1 MVSGMRQDTTSKD
14 QDVVLDEVQDT
25 GQYSPGL
32 DQDVTRQ
39 ESGTRA
45 TVHEAANALG
55 VSVDAIRKRIQRGTI
70 PHERHEDGRVYVLL
84 DKAST
89 MQDTSGTSSNTVP
102 VEEEDERPV
111 RYGTDEF
118 VESLQDQIGFLRRE
132 LERKDAILLRMA
144 ERIPEL
150 AASQDPQ
157 ETRVGPEPAS
167 GGAERGESPP
177 QTPQTQEPKERRS
190 WLHRFFGFE

>member
-89 MQDTSGTSSNTVP
+89 MQDTSGTSSNTIP

-167 GGAERGESPP
+167 GGAERGESSP

>member
-1 MVSGMRQDTTSKD
+1 MVSSMRPDTTSNRQDT
-14 QDVVLDEVQDT
+14 VLDKIQDIV
-25 GQYSPGL
+25 QYSPGHG
-32 DQDVTRQ
+32 QDDTRQ
-39 ESGTRA
+39 QSSTRA

-84 DKAST
+84 DKVST
-89 MQDTSGTSSNTVP
+89 MQDTSSTQSSTVTD
-102 VEEEDERPV
+102 EEEDDSPV
-111 RYGTDEF
+111 RYGTEEL

-150 AASQDPQ
+150 EASTALSEPRDAFETASDGTHKGDVPPEPQ
-157 ETRVGPEPAS
+157 EPS
-167 GGAERGESPP
+167 
-177 QTPQTQEPKERRS
+177 QQRS
-190 WLHRFFGFE
+190 WFYRFFFGPG

>member
-1 MVSGMRQDTTSKD
+1 MVSGMRQDTASNG
-14 QDVVLDEVQDT
+14 QDSVRDDVQDT
-25 GQYSPGL
+25 GQYGTGH
-32 DQDVTRQ
+32 DQDDTRR
-39 ESGTRA
+39 ESGTWA

-89 MQDTSGTSSNTVP
+89 MQEAPSTSSSP
-102 VEEEDERPV
+102 VSDEDEDERPV
-111 RYGTDEF
+111 RYRTEEL

-150 AASQDPQ
+150 EASAAPLEPQEAPEMASEGTFRGEVPPESQDPAQ
-157 ETRVGPEPAS
+157 
-167 GGAERGESPP
+167 
-177 QTPQTQEPKERRS
+177 RRS
-190 WLHRFFGFE
+190 WLRRFFGFE